1 MIAGTLLPVIR
12 EQRLDPVVHYLEVRG
27 AQPLE
32 ELAAR
37 LDAALADG
45 VRWLMVDLERADL
58 DPAAEG
64 PLATVCGE
72 LRDRSGELILISSAP
87 EVADAVAHY
96 EPSMRPAVATS
107 ADQAL
112 TILKLLR
119 PKTAIQPPRKW
130 VTPLS
135 LPRIEPPAT
144 A

>member
-1 MIAGTLLPVIR
+1 
-12 EQRLDPVVHYLEVRG
+12 
-27 AQPLE
+27 
-32 ELAAR
+32 
-37 LDAALADG
+37 
-45 VRWLMVDLERADL
+45 MVDLERADL

-72 LRDRSGELILISSAP
+72 LRGRSGELILISSAP
-87 EVADAVAHY
+87 EVADAVALY

-107 ADQAL
+107 VDQAL

-119 PKTAIQPPRKW
+119 PKTEIQPPRKW